1 MKKVI
6 GSVTSLA
13 ALVLLSYYGTGFITE
28 RTIKKNL
35 TLLDQANGLSAEIT
49 DYHRG
54 LFSSKV
60 NLSWTLLTPERF
72 VKSTD
77 DRVSI
82 LPAKTYTFDMPVV
95 IHHGP
100 VIYANQGVKFGL
112 AYANS
117 EVSIP
122 KAYQSEFTENFTSES
137 VMPKLDLAFFVTYAN
152 KMLLHVDV
160 PAFRLI
166 SKQDN
171 SQFQWLGMK
180 SEHSFS
186 SNMNEVEGDVVI
198 DGARFSQANHT
209 ASISKLTSTYDVH
222 RSLSGLFLGDV
233 TIQVPLFEVTFK
245 DKKILDVQEI
255 QLTTSSDVEEGLF
268 ASSFHAAFDKASMHD
283 KNYGPGRLSF
293 SIKNLDAETLV
304 DINKKMSDV
313 QNGSDAARQQAALS
327 ILPDLP
333 KLFGKGA
340 TIDVSEFNIVGP
352 EGEMDGTVHIAL
364 PKSDSGNAFQLMQKV
379 EGEGKIKLP
388 EGLLRSM
395 VVRAEKT
402 KLLMAKQKT
411 AETDTPAP
419 ANTTASEAPSQT
431 PVTANATEKT
441 SSIATASDDVQAQAE
456 SSAQNRIENLI
467 KVGTIVKKDTY
478 YVINVKLA
486 SGQISV
492 NGRPLSAEMLQF

>member
-6 GSVTSLA
+6 GSVTALA
-13 ALVLLSYYGTGFITE
+13 ALVLLSYYGTGVITE

-35 TLLDQANGLSAEIT
+35 SLLDQANGLSAQIT

-54 LFSSKV
+54 LFSSRV
-60 NLSWTLLTPERF
+60 NLSWKLLTPERF
-72 VKSTD
+72 VKGTD

-82 LPAKTYTFDMPVV
+82 LPAKTYTFEMPVT

-100 VIYANQGVKFGL
+100 VIYANQSVKFGL
-112 AYANS
+112 AHANS

-122 KAYQSEFTENFTSES
+122 KMYQAEFSNNFTAES

-222 RSLSGLFLGDV
+222 RSLNGLFLGDV
-233 TIQVPLFEVTFK
+233 TIQIPLFEVAFK
-245 DKKILDVQEI
+245 DQKILDVQGI

-268 ASSFHAAFDKASMHD
+268 ASSFHAAFDKALMRE

-327 ILPDLP
+327 ILPELP

-340 TIDVSEFNIVGP
+340 TIDISEFNVVAP
-352 EGEMDGTVHIAL
+352 EGEVDGSVHIAL

-379 EGEGKIKLP
+379 EGEGKFKFP
-388 EGLLRSM
+388 ETLLNAM
-395 VVRAEKT
+395 MIRAEKAR
-402 KLLMAKQKT
+402 LLAQKQEPQET
-411 AETDTPAP
+411 AESISKTQALADDASVPVPAVAP
-419 ANTTASEAPSQT
+419 ATNVTPPSADEAQ
-431 PVTANATEKT
+431 N
-441 SSIATASDDVQAQAE
+441 QAE
-456 SSAQNRIENLI
+456 SAAKSRIANLI
-467 KVGTIVKKDTY
+467 KVGAIVQKDTY

-486 SGQISV
+486 AGQISV
-492 NGRPLSAEMLQF
+492 NGHPLSAEMLQF